1 MNPTTISSPEC
12 RIFRSITWHVR
23 LPLHKGWPT
32 FTSRHLPRWS
42 CTVAAVRGALFR
54 AFNGPITVEDLPD
67 PAVPRDGVVIEVRAS
82 GLCRSDLFAWHGHD
96 PGLALPHVPGHELA
110 GVVAEAGP
118 GTARWS
124 VGDRVAAPF
133 CCGCGRCEQCRAGN
147 EQICDNYF
155 QPGFTHWG
163 SFARYCA
170 ISHADTNLAALS
182 DDLSFEHGS
191 ILGCR
196 MITAYRALIERARL
210 AAGEWLVVHGCGGLG
225 LCMVMIGA
233 AVGAR
238 VVAVDI
244 EEPALSLASAMG
256 ATATVI
262 ADPDN
267 GRATVGAVRETTGG
281 GAHVSVD
288 ALGNAD
294 VAANSVRC
302 LRKQGR
308 HVQAGL
314 LSARA
319 TALPMATVV
328 AKELEVL
335 GTKGMS
341 ARQYPALMELISRT
355 GMDLSLLVS
364 RTMGLDALPEAFEA
378 MADFGASGVAVV
390 TEF

>member
-1 MNPTTISSPEC
+1 M
-12 RIFRSITWHVR
+12 
-23 LPLHKGWPT
+23 
-32 FTSRHLPRWS
+32 
-42 CTVAAVRGALFR
+42 RGAIYQE
-54 AFNGPITVEDLPD
+54 FNGPITVADLPD
-67 PAVPRDGVVIEVRAS
+67 PAVPRDGVVIEIRAS

-96 PGLALPHVPGHELA
+96 PGIALPHVPGHELA

-118 GTARWS
+118 DTTRWS
-124 VGDRVAAPF
+124 EGDRVTAPF
-133 CCGCGRCEQCRAGN
+133 CCGCGACEQCHAGN
-147 EQICDNYF
+147 EQICDHYF

-170 ISHADTNLAALS
+170 IRNADTNLAELPG
-182 DDLSFEHGS
+182 DVPFEHGS

-196 MITAYRALIERARL
+196 MITAYRALVERARL
-210 AAGEWLVVHGCGGLG
+210 APGEWLAVHGCGGLG
-225 LCMVMIGA
+225 LSMVLIGA

-238 VVAVDI
+238 VVATDI
-244 EEPALSLASAMG
+244 EDRALALASAMG
-256 ATATVI
+256 ATVTVS
-262 ADPDN
+262 ADPDD
-267 GRATVGAVRETTGG
+267 GRATVSAVRDATGG

-288 ALGNAD
+288 ALGNAE

-319 TALPMATVV
+319 TALPLATVV

-341 ARQYPALMELISRT
+341 ARRYPALMDLIART
-355 GMDLSLLVS
+355 GLDLGLLVS
-364 RTMGLDALPEAFEA
+364 RTMALDDLPDAFET

-390 TEF
+390 TDF

>member
-1 MNPTTISSPEC
+1 M
-12 RIFRSITWHVR
+12 R
-23 LPLHKGWPT
+23 
-32 FTSRHLPRWS
+32 
-42 CTVAAVRGALFR
+42 AAVYRE
-54 AFNGPITVEDLPD
+54 FNGPISVEDVPD
-67 PAVPRDGVVIEVRAS
+67 PAVADDGVVIEVRAS

-96 PGLALPHVPGHELA
+96 PGIALPHVPGHELT

-118 GTARWS
+118 DVSRWS
-124 VGDRVAAPF
+124 AGDRVTVPF
-133 CCGCGRCEQCRAGN
+133 CCGCGACEQCSLGN

-170 ISHADTNLAALS
+170 ISHADTNVAALPDS
-182 DDLSFEHGS
+182 VSFEHGS

-196 MITAYRALIERARL
+196 MITAYRALVERARL
-210 AAGEWLVVHGCGGLG
+210 SPGEWLAVHGCGGLG
-225 LCMVMIGA
+225 LCMVM
-233 AVGAR
+233 VGVALEAQ

-244 EEPALSLASAMG
+244 DEDSLALARAMG
-256 ATATVI
+256 AAAAVT

-267 GRATVGAVRETTGG
+267 GRATVGAVRDATGG

-288 ALGNAD
+288 ALGNAE

-314 LSARA
+314 LEARS
-319 TALPMATVV
+319 TALPMATVIM
-328 AKELEVL
+328 KELEVL

-341 ARQYPALMELISRT
+341 ARQYPELMDLILDS
-355 GMDLSLLVS
+355 GMDLGLLVQ
-364 RTMGLDALPEAFEA
+364 RTITLDDLQEAFET
-378 MADFGASGVAVV
+378 MAGFGGRGVAVV
-390 TEF
+390 AGI

>member
-1 MNPTTISSPEC
+1 M
-12 RIFRSITWHVR
+12 
-23 LPLHKGWPT
+23 
-32 FTSRHLPRWS
+32 
-42 CTVAAVRGALFR
+42 RGAIYEE
-54 AFNGPITVEDLPD
+54 FNGPITVEDLPD
-67 PAVPRDGVVIEVRAS
+67 PAVPRDGVVIEIRAS

-96 PGLALPHVPGHELA
+96 PTMALPHVPGHELA

-118 GTARWS
+118 DTTRWS
-124 VGDRVAAPF
+124 AGDRVTAPF
-133 CCGCGRCEQCRAGN
+133 CCGCGSCEQCHAGN

-170 ISHADTNLAALS
+170 IAHADTNLAELPGNVS
-182 DDLSFEHGS
+182 YEHGS

-196 MITAYRALIERARL
+196 MITAFRALIERARL
-210 AAGEWLVVHGCGGLG
+210 TSGEWLAVHGCGGLG

-244 EEPALSLASAMG
+244 DDRALALASTMG
-256 ATATVI
+256 ATATVT
-262 ADPDN
+262 ADPDD
-267 GRATVGAVRETTGG
+267 GRATVGAVRDATAG

-288 ALGNAD
+288 ALGND
-294 VAANSVRC
+294 EVAANSVRG

-319 TALPMATVV
+319 TALPVATIIM
-328 AKELEVL
+328 KELEVL

-341 ARQYPALMELISRT
+341 ARQYPELMDLIART
-355 GMDLSLLVS
+355 GMDLGLLVS
-364 RTMGLDALPEAFEA
+364 RTMALHDLPEAFEA

-390 TEF
+390 TDF

>member
-1 MNPTTISSPEC
+1 M
-12 RIFRSITWHVR
+12 R
-23 LPLHKGWPT
+23 
-32 FTSRHLPRWS
+32 
-42 CTVAAVRGALFR
+42 AAVYRE
-54 AFNGPITVEDLPD
+54 FNGPITVEDLPD
-67 PAVPRDGVVIEVRAS
+67 PAVPDDGVVIEVRAS

-96 PGLALPHVPGHELA
+96 PGISLPHVPGHELG

-118 GTARWS
+118 DVSRWS
-124 VGDRVAAPF
+124 VGDRVTAPF
-133 CCGCGRCEQCRAGN
+133 CCGCGACEQCKAGN

-170 ISHADTNLAALS
+170 IGHADTNVAALG
-182 DDLSFEHGS
+182 DEMPFEHGS

-210 AAGEWLVVHGCGGLG
+210 APTEWLAVHGCGGLG
-225 LCMVMIGA
+225 LCMVMVGV

-244 EEPALSLASAMG
+244 DRGALDLASSAG
-256 ATATVI
+256 AAATVA

-267 GRATVGAVRETTGG
+267 GRATVGAVRDATGG

-288 ALGNAD
+288 ALGNAE

-319 TALPMATVV
+319 TALPVATIIM
-328 AKELEVL
+328 KELEVL

-341 ARQYPALMELISRT
+341 ARRYPELMGLIARS
-355 GMDLSLLVS
+355 GMDLGLLVS
-364 RTMGLDALPEAFEA
+364 RTMSLDDLPEAFEA
-378 MADFGASGVAVV
+378 MAGFGASGVAVV

>member
-1 MNPTTISSPEC
+1 MPTALY
-12 RIFRSITWHVR
+12 R
-23 LPLHKGWPT
+23 LK
-32 FTSRHLPRWS
+32 
-42 CTVAAVRGALFR
+42 VRGAIYR
-54 AFNGPITVEDLPD
+54 EFNGPITVEDLPD
-67 PAVPRDGVVIEVRAS
+67 PTVPRDGVVIEVRAS

-110 GVVAEAGP
+110 GVVVEAGP
-118 GTARWS
+118 DTAHWS
-124 VGDRVAAPF
+124 AGDRVTAPF
-133 CCGCGRCEQCRAGN
+133 CCGCGACEQCHAGN

-170 ISHADTNLAALS
+170 IAGADTNLAALPG
-182 DDLSFEHGS
+182 DLSFEHGS

-210 AAGEWLVVHGCGGLG
+210 AAGEWLAVHGCGGLG

-233 AVGAR
+233 AAGAR

-244 EEPALSLASAMG
+244 DERALTLASAMG
-256 ATATVI
+256 ATATVS

-267 GRATVGAVRETTGG
+267 GRATVGGVRDATGG

-288 ALGNAD
+288 ALGNHE

-319 TALPMATVV
+319 TALPVATVV

-341 ARQYPALMELISRT
+341 ARQYPALMALIADASI
-355 GMDLSLLVS
+355 DLGLLVQ
-364 RTMGLDALPEAFEA
+364 RTMSLDELPGAFTTMEG
-378 MADFGASGVAVV
+378 FGGSGVAVV

>member
-1 MNPTTISSPEC
+1 M
-12 RIFRSITWHVR
+12 
-23 LPLHKGWPT
+23 
-32 FTSRHLPRWS
+32 
-42 CTVAAVRGALFR
+42 RGAIYTE
-54 AFNGPITVEDLPD
+54 FNGPITVEDLPD
-67 PAVPRDGVVIEVRAS
+67 PAVPRDGVVIEIRAS

-96 PGLALPHVPGHELA
+96 PTMELPHVPGHELA

-118 GTARWS
+118 DTTRWS
-124 VGDRVAAPF
+124 TGDRVIAPF
-133 CCGCGRCEQCRAGN
+133 CCGCGACEQCFAGN

-170 ISHADTNLAALS
+170 IAHADTNLAELPS
-182 DDLSFEHGS
+182 DLSFGHGS

-210 AAGEWLVVHGCGGLG
+210 AAGEWLAVHGCGGLG

-238 VVAVDI
+238 IVAVDI
-244 EEPALSLASAMG
+244 DDRALALASAVG
-256 ATATVI
+256 ATATVT

-267 GRATVGAVRETTGG
+267 GRATVGAVRDATGG

-288 ALGNAD
+288 ALGNGE
-294 VAANSVRC
+294 VAANSVRG

-319 TALPMATVV
+319 TALPV
-328 AKELEVL
+328 AAIIMKELEVL

-341 ARQYPALMELISRT
+341 ARQYPELMDLIART
-355 GMDLSLLVS
+355 GMDLGLLVS
-364 RTMGLDALPEAFEA
+364 RTMALDDLPEAFET

>member
-1 MNPTTISSPEC
+1 MAHAWSA
-12 RIFRSITWHVR
+12 
-23 LPLHKGWPT
+23 
-32 FTSRHLPRWS
+32 RHRT
-42 CTVAAVRGALFR
+42 CTVDLVRGAIYR
-54 AFNGPITVEDLPD
+54 EFNGPITVQELPD
-67 PAVPRDGVVIEVRAS
+67 PLLPDDGVLIEVRAS

-96 PGLALPHVPGHELA
+96 RDISLPHVPGHEFA
-110 GVVAEAGP
+110 GVVAGVGAGV
-118 GTARWS
+118 ARWS
-124 VGDRVAAPF
+124 VGDRVTAPF
-133 CCGCGRCEQCRAGN
+133 CCGCGACDQCDAGN

-163 SFARYCA
+163 AFARLCA
-170 ISHADTNLAALS
+170 IPHADTNLAELPEE
-182 DDLSFEHGS
+182 LSFEHGA

-196 MITAYRALIERARL
+196 MITAYRALVERARL
-210 AAGEWLVVHGCGGLG
+210 VSGEWLAVHGCGGLG

-244 EEPALSLASAMG
+244 DEDALAL
-256 ATATVI
+256 ATAAGAVSAVT

-267 GRATVGAVRETTGG
+267 DRATVGAVRDATAG

-288 ALGNAD
+288 ALGSAE
-294 VAANSVRC
+294 VAANSIRS

-314 LSARA
+314 VAQRA
-319 TALPMATVV
+319 TALPIATVV

-341 ARQYPALMELISRT
+341 ARRYPALMELIRASRL
-355 GMDLSLLVS
+355 DLSLLVQ
-364 RTMGLDALPEAFEA
+364 RTLGLGDLPEAFEA
-378 MADFGASGVAVV
+378 MERFGGSGVAVV
-390 TEF
+390 NEF

>member
-1 MNPTTISSPEC
+1 MT
-12 RIFRSITWHVR
+12 
-23 LPLHKGWPT
+23 
-32 FTSRHLPRWS
+32 
-42 CTVAAVRGALFR
+42 
-54 AFNGPITVEDLPD
+54 
-67 PAVPRDGVVIEVRAS
+67 
-82 GLCRSDLFAWHGHD
+82 
-96 PGLALPHVPGHELA
+96 
-110 GVVAEAGP
+110 
-118 GTARWS
+118 
-124 VGDRVAAPF
+124 APF
-133 CCGCGRCEQCRAGN
+133 CCGCGACEQCHSGN

-170 ISHADTNLAALS
+170 ISHADTNLADLPG
-182 DDLSFEHGS
+182 DLSFEHGS

-196 MITAYRALIERARL
+196 MITAYRALVERARL
-210 AAGEWLVVHGCGGLG
+210 AAGEWLAVHGCGGLG
-225 LCMVMIGA
+225 LSMVLIGA

-244 EEPALSLASAMG
+244 EDRALALASAMG
-256 ATATVI
+256 AIATVS

-267 GRATVGAVRETTGG
+267 GRAAVGAVRDTTGG

-288 ALGNAD
+288 ALGNPE

-314 LSARA
+314 LSVRA

-341 ARQYPALMELISRT
+341 ARQYPALMELIARS

-364 RTMGLDALPEAFEA
+364 RTMALDDLPEAFKT

>member
-1 MNPTTISSPEC
+1 M
-12 RIFRSITWHVR
+12 R
-23 LPLHKGWPT
+23 
-32 FTSRHLPRWS
+32 
-42 CTVAAVRGALFR
+42 AAVYHE
-54 AFNGPITVEDLPD
+54 FNQPITVEDLPD
-67 PAVPRDGVVIEVRAS
+67 PAVPDDGVVIEVRAS

-96 PGLALPHVPGHELA
+96 PSMALPHVPGHEMA

-118 GTARWS
+118 GVSRWS
-124 VGDRVAAPF
+124 AGDRVTVPF
-133 CCGCGRCEQCRAGN
+133 CCGCGACEQCGLGN

-163 SFARYCA
+163 SFAAYCA
-170 ISHADTNLAALS
+170 IDHADVNAAALP
-182 DDLSFEHGS
+182 DEMSFEHAS

-210 AAGEWLVVHGCGGLG
+210 TDGEWLAVHGCGGLG
-225 LCMVMIGA
+225 LCMVMVGA
-233 AVGAR
+233 AVGAH

-244 EEPALSLASAMG
+244 DDGALAMASAVG
-256 ATATVI
+256 AAATVV

-267 GRATVGAVRETTGG
+267 GRATVGAVRVATGG

-288 ALGNAD
+288 ALGNAE

-314 LSARA
+314 LEARA
-319 TALPMATVV
+319 TALPLATIIM
-328 AKELEVL
+328 KELEVL

-341 ARQYPALMELISRT
+341 ARQYPALMELIARS
-355 GMDLSLLVS
+355 GMDLGLLVS
-364 RTMGLDALPEAFEA
+364 RTMGLDDLSEAFET
-378 MADFGASGVAVV
+378 MAGFGASGVAVV
-390 TEF
+390 TDF

>member
-1 MNPTTISSPEC
+1 M
-12 RIFRSITWHVR
+12 R
-23 LPLHKGWPT
+23 
-32 FTSRHLPRWS
+32 
-42 CTVAAVRGALFR
+42 AAVYRE
-54 AFNGPITVEDLPD
+54 FNGPISVADVTD
-67 PAVPRDGVVIEVRAS
+67 PAVPGNGVVIEVRAS

-96 PGLALPHVPGHELA
+96 PGIALPHVPGHELA

-118 GTARWS
+118 GVSRWS
-124 VGDRVAAPF
+124 AGDRVTVPF
-133 CCGCGRCEQCRAGN
+133 CCGCGACEQCAAGN

-163 SFARYCA
+163 SFAEYCA
-170 ISHADTNLAALS
+170 IEQADTNLAALPEAMS
-182 DDLSFEHGS
+182 YEHGS

-210 AAGEWLVVHGCGGLG
+210 SPGEWLAVHGCGGLG

-233 AVGAR
+233 AVGAQ

-244 EEPALSLASAMG
+244 DGRALEM
-256 ATATVI
+256 ATAIGAAAAVT

-267 GRATVGAVRETTGG
+267 GRATVGAVRDATGG

-288 ALGNAD
+288 ALGNAE

-319 TALPMATVV
+319 TELPLSTIIM
-328 AKELEVL
+328 KELEVL

-341 ARQYPALMELISRT
+341 ARRYPALMELITTT
-355 GMDLSLLVS
+355 GMDLGLLVS
-364 RTMGLDALPEAFEA
+364 RAMTLDDLPEAFDT
-378 MADFGASGVAVV
+378 MAGFGGHGVAVV
-390 TEF
+390 TDF

>member
-1 MNPTTISSPEC
+1 M
-12 RIFRSITWHVR
+12 R
-23 LPLHKGWPT
+23 
-32 FTSRHLPRWS
+32 
-42 CTVAAVRGALFR
+42 AAVYHE
-54 AFNGPITVEDLPD
+54 FNGPITVEDLPD
-67 PAVPRDGVVIEVRAS
+67 PAVPGDGVVIEIRAS

-96 PGLALPHVPGHELA
+96 PGMALPHVPGHELA
-110 GVVAEAGP
+110 GVVAEVGP
-118 GTARWS
+118 DTTRWS
-124 VGDRVAAPF
+124 AGDRVIAPF
-133 CCGCGRCEQCRAGN
+133 CCGCGACEQCRTGN

-155 QPGFTHWG
+155 LPGFTHWG

-170 ISHADTNLAALS
+170 VAHADTNLAELPGG
-182 DDLSFEHGS
+182 LPFEHGS

-210 AAGEWLVVHGCGGLG
+210 VAGEWLAVHGCGGLG
-225 LCMVMIGA
+225 LSMVLIGA

-244 EEPALSLASAMG
+244 EDRALALASAMG
-256 ATATVI
+256 ATATVT

-267 GRATVGAVRETTGG
+267 GRAAVGAVRDATGG

-288 ALGNAD
+288 ALGNAE
-294 VAANSVRC
+294 VAANSVRS

-314 LSARA
+314 LSARS

-341 ARQYPALMELISRT
+341 ARQYPALMDLIERT
-355 GMDLSLLVS
+355 GMDLGLLVS
-364 RTMGLDALPEAFEA
+364 RTMALDDLPEAFET
-378 MADFGASGVAVV
+378 MAGFGGSGVAVV

>member
-1 MNPTTISSPEC
+1 M
-12 RIFRSITWHVR
+12 
-23 LPLHKGWPT
+23 
-32 FTSRHLPRWS
+32 
-42 CTVAAVRGALFR
+42 RGAIYSD
-54 AFNGPITVEDLPD
+54 FNGPITVEELPD
-67 PAVPRDGVVIEVRAS
+67 PAVPRDGVVIEIRAS
-82 GLCRSDLFAWHGHD
+82 GLCRSDLFAWHGND
-96 PGLALPHVPGHELA
+96 PDLALPHVPGHELA

-118 GTARWS
+118 DTTRWS
-124 VGDRVAAPF
+124 AGDRVTAPF
-133 CCGCGRCEQCRAGN
+133 CCGCGACEQCHAGN
-147 EQICDNYF
+147 EQICDHYF

-170 ISHADTNLAALS
+170 IAHADTNVASLP
-182 DDLSFEHGS
+182 DGLSFEHGS

-196 MITAYRALIERARL
+196 MITAYRALVERARL
-210 AAGEWLVVHGCGGLG
+210 NSREWLAVHGCGGLG

-244 EEPALSLASAMG
+244 DDRALALASAAG
-256 ATATVI
+256 ATATVA

-267 GRATVGAVRETTGG
+267 GRATVGAVRDATGG

-288 ALGNAD
+288 ALGNAE

-341 ARQYPALMELISRT
+341 ARKYPELMDLIART
-355 GMDLSLLVS
+355 GMDLGLLVS
-364 RTMGLDALPEAFEA
+364 RTMALDDLPEAFET

>member
-1 MNPTTISSPEC
+1 M
-12 RIFRSITWHVR
+12 R
-23 LPLHKGWPT
+23 
-32 FTSRHLPRWS
+32 
-42 CTVAAVRGALFR
+42 AAIYHQ
-54 AFNGPITVEDLPD
+54 FNGPITVEDLPD
-67 PAVPRDGVVIEVRAS
+67 PAVPADGVVIEVMAS

-96 PGLALPHVPGHELA
+96 PGINLPHVPGHELA
-110 GVVAEAGP
+110 GVVAEAGRQ
-118 GTARWS
+118 TTLWS
-124 VGDRVAAPF
+124 AGERVTVPF
-133 CCGCGRCEQCRAGN
+133 CCGCGSCQQCHTGN

-170 ISHADTNLAALS
+170 IPHADVNVASLP
-182 DDLSFEHGS
+182 DDLSYEHGS
-191 ILGCR
+191 VLGCR

-210 AAGEWLVVHGCGGLG
+210 ASGEWLAVHGCGGLG
-225 LCMVMIGA
+225 LCMVMVGT

-244 EEPALSLASAMG
+244 DDRALALASAMG
-256 ATATVI
+256 AAATVV

-267 GRATVGAVRETTGG
+267 GRAAVGAVREATGG

-288 ALGNAD
+288 ALGNAE

-314 LSARA
+314 LAARA
-319 TALPMATVV
+319 TELPVSTIIM
-328 AKELEVL
+328 KELEVL

-341 ARQYPALMELISRT
+341 ARRYPALMELIGSA
-355 GMDLSLLVS
+355 GMDLGLLVS
-364 RTMGLDALPEAFEA
+364 RTMSLDDLPEAFAA
-378 MADFGASGVAVV
+378 MDRFGASGVAVV
-390 TEF
+390 NEF

>member
-1 MNPTTISSPEC
+1 M
-12 RIFRSITWHVR
+12 VA
-23 LPLHKGWPT
+23 LYGW
-32 FTSRHLPRWS
+32 R
-42 CTVAAVRGALFR
+42 VRGAIYR
-54 AFNGPITVEDLPD
+54 EFNGPITVEDLPD
-67 PAVPRDGVVIEVRAS
+67 PAVPRDGVVIEIRAS

-96 PGLALPHVPGHELA
+96 PSQPLPHVPGHELA

-118 GTARWS
+118 DTALWS
-124 VGDRVAAPF
+124 AGDRVTAPF
-133 CCGCGRCEQCRAGN
+133 CCGCGACEQCHSGN
-147 EQICDNYF
+147 EQICDNF
-155 QPGFTHWG
+155 FLPGFTHWG

-170 ISHADTNLAALS
+170 VAHADTNLAALPG
-182 DDLSFEHGS
+182 DLSFEHGS

-196 MITAYRALIERARL
+196 MITAYRALVERARL
-210 AAGEWLVVHGCGGLG
+210 AAGEWLAVHGCGGLG
-225 LCMVMIGA
+225 LSMVLVGA

-244 EEPALSLASAMG
+244 EDRALSLASAMG
-256 ATATVI
+256 AAVTVT
-262 ADPDN
+262 ADPDD
-267 GRATVGAVRETTGG
+267 GRATVGAVRDATGG

-288 ALGNAD
+288 ALGND
-294 VAANSVRC
+294 EVAANSVRC

-328 AKELEVL
+328 SKELEVL

-341 ARQYPALMELISRT
+341 ARQYPALMDLIART
-355 GMDLSLLVS
+355 GMDLGLLVS
-364 RTMGLDALPEAFEA
+364 RTMTIDDLPEAFET
-378 MADFGASGVAVV
+378 MAGFGASGVAVV

>member
-1 MNPTTISSPEC
+1 M
-12 RIFRSITWHVR
+12 R
-23 LPLHKGWPT
+23 
-32 FTSRHLPRWS
+32 
-42 CTVAAVRGALFR
+42 AAVYRE
-54 AFNGPITVEDLPD
+54 FNGPITVEDLPD
-67 PAVPRDGVVIEVRAS
+67 PAVPDGGVVIEVRAS

-96 PGLALPHVPGHELA
+96 PGMALPHVPGHELS

-118 GTARWS
+118 AVSRWS
-124 VGDRVAAPF
+124 VGDRVTAPF
-133 CCGCGRCEQCRAGN
+133 CCGCGACEQCAAGN

-163 SFARYCA
+163 SFATYCA
-170 ISHADTNLAALS
+170 IDHADTNLAALPETMS
-182 DDLSFEHGS
+182 YEHGS
-191 ILGCR
+191 VLGCR

-210 AAGEWLVVHGCGGLG
+210 AEGEWLAVHGCGGLG

-244 EEPALSLASAMG
+244 DEGALELATAMG
-256 ATATVI
+256 AAAAVT

-267 GRATVGAVRETTGG
+267 GRATVGAVRDATGG

-288 ALGNAD
+288 ALGNAE
-294 VAANSVRC
+294 VAANSVRG

-319 TALPMATVV
+319 TALPVATIIM
-328 AKELEVL
+328 KELEVL

-341 ARQYPALMELISRT
+341 ARQYPELMDLIART
-355 GMDLSLLVS
+355 GMDLGLLVS
-364 RTMGLDALPEAFEA
+364 RTMDLNDLPEAFET
-378 MADFGASGVAVV
+378 MAGFGASGVAVV

>member
-1 MNPTTISSPEC
+1 MYRE
-12 RIFRSITWHVR
+12 
-23 LPLHKGWPT
+23 
-32 FTSRHLPRWS
+32 
-42 CTVAAVRGALFR
+42 
-54 AFNGPITVEDLPD
+54 FNGPITVEDLPD
-67 PAVPRDGVVIEVRAS
+67 PAVPDDGVVIEVRAS

-96 PGLALPHVPGHELA
+96 PGIALPHVPGHELA
-110 GVVAEAGP
+110 GVVAGAGP
-118 GTARWS
+118 QVSRWS
-124 VGDRVAAPF
+124 AGDRVTVPF
-133 CCGCGRCEQCRAGN
+133 CCGCGACEQCAAGN

-155 QPGFTHWG
+155 QPGFTHRG

-170 ISHADTNLAALS
+170 IDHADTNLASLP
-182 DDLSFEHGS
+182 DEMSFEHGS

-210 AAGEWLVVHGCGGLG
+210 AEGEWLAVHGCGGLG

-244 EEPALSLASAMG
+244 DDGALAL
-256 ATATVI
+256 ATAAGAATTVS

-267 GRATVGAVRETTGG
+267 GRATVGAVRDTTGG

-288 ALGNAD
+288 ALGNAE

-314 LSARA
+314 LAARA
-319 TALPMATVV
+319 TALPLSTIIV
-328 AKELEVL
+328 KELEVL

-341 ARQYPALMELISRT
+341 ARQYPELMDLIART
-355 GMDLSLLVS
+355 GMDLGPLVS
-364 RTMGLDALPEAFEA
+364 RTMGLDDLPEAFEA
-378 MADFGASGVAVV
+378 MAGFGASGVAVV
-390 TEF
+390 NEF

>member
-1 MNPTTISSPEC
+1 M
-12 RIFRSITWHVR
+12 
-23 LPLHKGWPT
+23 
-32 FTSRHLPRWS
+32 
-42 CTVAAVRGALFR
+42 RGAIYKE
-54 AFNGPITVEDLPD
+54 FNGPITVENLPD
-67 PAVPRDGVVIEVRAS
+67 PTVPRDGVVIEVQAS
-82 GLCRSDLFAWHGHD
+82 GLCRSDLSAWHGND
-96 PGLALPHVPGHELA
+96 PGMTLPHVPGHELA
-110 GVVAEAGP
+110 GVVAEVGP

-124 VGDRVAAPF
+124 VGDRVTAPF
-133 CCGCGRCEQCRAGN
+133 CCGCGACEQCHAGN
-147 EQICDNYF
+147 EQICDNSF

-170 ISHADTNLAALS
+170 IPHADMNLAALPG
-182 DDLSFEHGS
+182 DLSFEHGS

-210 AAGEWLVVHGCGGLG
+210 AAGEWLAVHGCGGLG
-225 LCMVMIGA
+225 LSMVMIGA

-244 EEPALSLASAMG
+244 EERALTLASAMG
-256 ATATVI
+256 ATTTVS

-267 GRATVGAVRETTGG
+267 GRATVGAVRDATGG

-288 ALGNAD
+288 ALGNAE

-341 ARQYPALMELISRT
+341 ARQYPDL
-355 GMDLSLLVS
+355 MDLIAVANIDLGLLVQRAMS
-364 RTMGLDALPEAFEA
+364 LDELPEAFTTMEG
-378 MADFGASGVAVV
+378 FGGSGVAVV